1 MDTEIDSTG
10 KSSTSRIEFENK
22 TPEKLS
28 ETSVTLIKEEQE
40 SESVSSGDKIYI
52 RDIVRNLDTLNQSL
66 MYPQYPIVGNETDGV
81 DIDAEELPRKTMDS
95 TLLDTT
101 MTISPRVN
109 DVGELEMLNKMNVNN
124 RQNNTVSV

>member
-1 MDTEIDSTG
+1 LDTEIDSTG

-28 ETSVTLIKEEQE
+28 ETSVTLINKEQE

-81 DIDAEELPRKTMDS
+81 HIDAEELPRKTMDS
-95 TLLDTT
+95 TMLDTT
-101 MTISPRVN
+101 MTVSPRLHE
-109 DVGELEMLNKMNVNN
+109 VGELELNRGK
-124 RQNNTVSV
+124 NTV